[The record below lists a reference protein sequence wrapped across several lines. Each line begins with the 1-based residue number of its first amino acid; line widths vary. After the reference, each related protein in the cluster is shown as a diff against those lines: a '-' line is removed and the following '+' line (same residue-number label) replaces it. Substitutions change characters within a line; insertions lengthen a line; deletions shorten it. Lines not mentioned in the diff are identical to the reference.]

1 MHKISPNL
9 KWTFK
14 LTKVFQQEFYGLNI
28 SGYDSELEKVQY
40 KFLLKHN
47 EIRTTKQWK
56 FFYQLLQ
63 LQSILFVN
71 KVRWNTHIS
80 GGRPSKE
87 GGKNVTV
94 ALSNPA
100 TECRRSMQRMLNERT
115 NERIGR
121 KVKCI
126 LEISLPHWL
135 IKSLHYALHIKL
147 RRQRT

>member
-1 MHKISPNL
+1 MSPNL

-71 KVRWNTHIS
+71 KVR
-80 GGRPSKE
+80 
-87 GGKNVTV
+87 
-94 ALSNPA
+94 
-100 TECRRSMQRMLNERT
+100 
-115 NERIGR
+115 
-121 KVKCI
+121 
-126 LEISLPHWL
+126 
-135 IKSLHYALHIKL
+135 
-147 RRQRT
+147 